1 MTSRSNVCILLCT
14 AQGQHFLDAQLRSIE
29 RQTHTDWTI
38 VASDD
43 GSSDDTH
50 VILRNFLE
58 RHPRKVN
65 LVAGPKAGFAAN
77 FLSLATGPCLARS
90 PFFAFCD
97 QDDVWEDEKLERA
110 LDWLKSVP
118 SDTPGLYCSRT
129 RLIDETG
136 NEIGLSPLFNR
147 PASFANALVQNIGGG
162 NTMVFNEAARQL
174 LVAAGGAVNIP
185 SHDWW
190 LYLLTTACGG
200 IVRYDPHPTVLYRQH
215 GKNLIGANT
224 SFRAR
229 AKRARMLMQGR
240 LRSWS
245 DQHIAALRPIVN
257 LMTPANRHIFQE
269 FCHAR
274 SSHVL
279 RRVIGFR
286 RVGLYRQ
293 TTAGNIGL
301 LVAAV
306 SKRI

>member
-14 AQGQHFLDAQLRSIE
+14 AHGQHFLDAQLRSIE
-29 RQTHTDWTI
+29 MQTHADWTL

-43 GSSDDTH
+43 GSRDDTH
-50 VILRNFLE
+50 LILRDFRE
-58 RHPRKVN
+58 RHPRNVG
-65 LVAGPKAGFAAN
+65 LIAGPNAGFVAN
-77 FLSLATGPCLARS
+77 FLSLTTGTSLPHS
-90 PFFAFCD
+90 PYFAFCD
-97 QDDVWEDEKLERA
+97 QDDIWEADKLERA
-110 LDWLKSVP
+110 LAWLAAVP
-118 SDTPGLYCSRT
+118 EGTPALYCSRT

-136 NEIGLSPLFNR
+136 QELGLSPLFSR

-174 LVAAGGAVNIP
+174 LLTAGGTVDVP

-190 LYLLTTACGG
+190 LYILTTACGG
-200 IVRYDPHPTVLYRQH
+200 VVRYDPHPTVLYRQH
-215 GKNLIGANT
+215 GRNLIGANT
-224 SFRAR
+224 SLRAR

-245 DQHIAALRPIVN
+245 DQHIAALRPIVH
-257 LMTPANRHIFQE
+257 LMTPVSRQIFQE

-274 SSHVL
+274 SSHVF